1 MKLFVEGGGD
11 SGILQS
17 ACREG
22 FRSFITKA
30 GLARRPRIVA
40 CGSRRNAYESFRT
53 AIANREA
60 ALLLVDS
67 EAPVAP
73 ENQGGAPDDWRPWRH
88 LKTRPDDGWDRPAG
102 AEERH
107 CHLMVQC
114 MESWFIADLAILQVF
129 FGQGFAPRALPEGR
143 PVEMVAKAA
152 IHAGLADAT
161 KACKTKASYGKGE
174 HSFKILSLIDPAMVV
189 AASPWAA
196 RFVRDLKT
204 AMAV

>member
-17 ACREG
+17 ASREG

-40 CGSRRNAYESFRT
+40 CGSRRNAYGSFRT

-73 ENQGGAPDDWRPWRH
+73 ENQGGAPGDWRPWHH
-88 LKTRPDDGWDRPAG
+88 LKMLPDDGWDRPAG

-114 MESWFIADLAILQVF
+114 MESWFIADLATLQGF

-143 PVEMVAKAA
+143 PVETIDKAA
-152 IHAGLADAT
+152 VQAGLADAT
-161 KACKTKASYGKGE
+161 EACRTKAPYGKGE
-174 HSFKILSLIDPAMVV
+174 HSFKILSSIDPALVV

-196 RFVRDLKT
+196 RFVQELKV
-204 AMAV
+204 AMAP